1 MQVVVLYR
9 THCSFCELFFIVVKH
24 WLYSLL
30 GTLAEVFP
38 EFMLSHSDRLV
49 SIYISVLKSQ
59 VHEHV
64 LYCSN
69 CVKHNYALLLHC
81 CDVSTGC
88 ALNCL
93 STTVWCNLNDDFL
106 FLFMYC
112 AFSRVCFAFN
122 LISCTCKTSQSV
134 NILQL
139 LSWSKFKVSKQPAQ
153 WMRSGGSFML
163 CSSLYHLMKQLCSCK
178 NQWRRWGKNLKGLK
192 EKVCGLE
199 WLTSICLPWSEPFC
213 L

>member
-9 THCSFCELFFIVVKH
+9 TYCSFCKLFFVVVKH

-69 CVKHNYALLLHC
+69 CVKQNYALLLHC

-106 FLFMYC
+106 FILRILKSLFRIFY
-112 AFSRVCFAFN
+112 F
-122 LISCTCKTSQSV
+122 ISCTCKTSQSV

-153 WMRSGGSFML
+153 WMQSGGSFML
-163 CSSLYHLMKQLCSCK
+163 HSSLYHLMKQLCSCK
-178 NQWRRWGKNLKGLK
+178 NQWRHWEKNLKGLRD
-192 EKVCGLE
+192 KVCGLE